1 MDEAA
6 VRAGTCQ
13 FYVKYLGAIE
23 VFESRGMQVVYINSV
38 QGRSEGMFFG
48 GAIATTLSA
57 PMCSTYPKR
66 PFDGRKQAY
75 QRGSWYPAL

>member
-23 VFESRGMQVVYINSV
+23 VFESRGMQVVYINSA
-38 QGRSEGMFFG
+38 QGRSEGMSFWRHY
-48 GAIATTLSA
+48 
-57 PMCSTYPKR
+57 CTYT
-66 PFDGRKQAY
+66 
-75 QRGSWYPAL
+75 

>member
-1 MDEAA
+1 MNKKKNTIFCNTLYFRSQKWEMDEAA

-38 QGRSEGMFFG
+38 QGRSERIFL
-48 GAIATTLSA
+48 AALLHLHLA
-57 PMCSTYPKR
+57 P
-66 PFDGRKQAY
+66 PF
-75 QRGSWYPAL
+75 L